1 MNQPID
7 MQSAIFTE
15 LKALLAQVPNF
26 GAEVIER
33 GLRPSSLDIG
43 ANSGLPV
50 STVLV

>member
-1 MNQPID
+1 MSPARILVAGIGN
-7 MQSAIFTE
+7 IF
-15 LKALLAQVPNF
+15 LGDDGF
-26 GAEVIER
+26 GSEVISR

>member
-1 MNQPID
+1 MI
-7 MQSAIFTE
+7 AV
-15 LKALLAQVPNF
+15 LGAQVV
-26 GAEVIER
+26 GA